1 MGNAQV
7 KTALVFAGGGSLGA
21 VQVGM
26 LKALMSRPLQID
38 VVVGASVGA
47 INAAYFAG
55 APTVSG
61 VARLEALWRALTRR
75 AVFPAPPIRTWPS
88 ILRGRNFLV
97 DSQPLRELLSRE
109 LPFRNLQDAKI
120 PCIVV
125 ATNLL
130 EGVEVR
136 ITSGSAVDALLA
148 SAAIPGVFPPVR
160 FGEQLLIDGGMAN
173 QSPIAAA
180 AAQGVQRMIVL
191 PTGYS
196 CTRTVPPRS
205 ALSVAMQ
212 GINILTVGKLV
223 SAIQQYRNNIQIDV
237 VPPLCPLEVSAID
250 FSHTGELIARA
261 EKTTLH
267 WLDHGE
273 EMVDGLPHQFPL
285 HSHAEVADAYAAQ
298 VI

>member
-1 MGNAQV
+1 M

-26 LKALMSRPLQID
+26 LKALVSRPLQID

-55 APTVSG
+55 DPTAAG
-61 VARLEALWRALTRR
+61 VARLESLWRGLTRR
-75 AVFPAPPIRTWPS
+75 TIFPTPPLRSWPS
-88 ILRGRNFLV
+88 ILRGRSYLI
-97 DSQPLRELLSRE
+97 DSRPLRELLGRE
-109 LPFRNLQDAKI
+109 LPYQNLQDAKI

-136 ITSGSAVDALLA
+136 IGSGSAVDALLA

-180 AAQGVQRMIVL
+180 AAQGASRMILL

-196 CTRTVPPRS
+196 CTRTAPPRS
-205 ALSVAMQ
+205 ALGVAMQ

-223 SAIQQYRNNIQIDV
+223 SAIQQYRNDIQIDV

-250 FSHTGELIARA
+250 FSHSGELIARA
-261 EKTTLH
+261 EQTTLQ

-273 EMVDGLPHQFPL
+273 AMVDGLPHQFPL
-285 HSHAEVADAYAAQ
+285 HSHADVADAYAAQ